1 MIGFPFP
8 QFWETN
14 LHFSTLKVFTA
25 LHDYQVTLAI
35 GYQVINIQ
43 QDVYF

>member
-8 QFWETN
+8 NFEKQTSIF
-14 LHFSTLKVFTA
+14 LTLKVFTA
-25 LHDYQVTLAI
+25 LHDYQVTLVI
-35 GYQVINIQ
+35 GYQVINIR